1 MTKEEIAIVRIV
13 EEKDK
18 ERNEEELIELRTVK
32 EIVPK
37 QFHKYLKVFEKKELE
52 RMLTRKTWNHAI
64 DLREG
69 FVPKKGRIYPLSR
82 VEREKVQEFVKD
94 QLRKRYIRSLKSPQM
109 LLVFFG
115 LKKDKKKRMVQD
127 YRYLNSWTIKN
138 NYLLPLILDL
148 IDNIRKKRV
157 FTRMVS
163 QIRYSLVVILRLNSV
178 SEVQYKDMMIDR

>member
-1 MTKEEIAIVRIV
+1 M
-13 EEKDK
+13 
-18 ERNEEELIELRTVK
+18 
-32 EIVPK
+32 
-37 QFHKYLKVFEKKELE
+37 
-52 RMLTRKTWNHAI
+52 
-64 DLREG
+64 
-69 FVPKKGRIYPLSR
+69 
-82 VEREKVQEFVKD
+82 KD
-94 QLRKRYIRSLKSPQM
+94 QLKKRYIRSLKSPQM

-138 NYLLPLILDL
+138 NYLLPLILNL

-157 FTRMVS
+157 FTRMIL